1 MLDPSLCRY
10 PDHILWA
17 LTDDWNLITV
27 DEYIDASQEHNEDNY
42 YSLWLWKYVGAQH
55 EIHKTLDSD
64 LNIFL
69 SDNPQYKSRIFPEQ
83 INP

>member
-1 MLDPSLCRY
+1 M
-10 PDHILWA
+10 
-17 LTDDWNLITV
+17 
-27 DEYIDASQEHNEDNY
+27 
-42 YSLWLWKYVGAQH
+42 GAQH